1 MLSKKIIFL
10 LVAIAMTGC
19 ATTKN
24 NSETADTKPS
34 AEADKNRAA
43 KKLAFAIGR
52 EVGDFTVTAQQE
64 GEAPGGYKRTDYKL
78 KTKDGAS
85 YQCYILEPSGLGKVM
100 TWGMASGTDAVCSE
114 IAGSSNNTS
123 KPLNKNCNDLLRAA
137 KKC

>member
-1 MLSKKIIFL
+1 MLSKKVIFI
-10 LVAIAMTGC
+10 VAAIAMMGC

-24 NSETADTKPS
+24 NSKTSDAKPS
-34 AEADKNRAA
+34 AEADMNRAA
-43 KKLAFAIGR
+43 KKIAFAIGR
-52 EVGDFTVTAQQE
+52 EVGDFTVTTQQE

-78 KTKDGAS
+78 KTNDGTN

-114 IAGSSNNTS
+114 VSGSSNNS
-123 KPLNKNCNDLLRAA
+123 GNPINKNCNDLLRAA